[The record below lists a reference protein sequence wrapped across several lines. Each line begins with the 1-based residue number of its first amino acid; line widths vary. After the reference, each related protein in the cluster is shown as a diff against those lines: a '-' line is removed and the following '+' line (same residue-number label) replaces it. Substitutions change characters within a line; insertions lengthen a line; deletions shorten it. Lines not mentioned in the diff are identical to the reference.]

1 MITSPVQQG
10 IDVDVESRIHRI
22 FRDGLELHVDVDT
35 DVIADGILDSLAF
48 VRLLVSLEEEFG
60 LEVNL
65 AELDL
70 EDFSSVS
77 SIARLVGANG
87 QPAT

>member
-1 MITSPVQQG
+1 MITALAQREA
-10 IDVDVESRIHRI
+10 DVEARVHRI
-22 FRDGLELHVDVDT
+22 FRDGLELQVDVGT
-35 DVIADGILDSLAF
+35 DVMASGMLDSLAF

-65 AELDL
+65 AEMDL

-77 SIARLVGANG
+77 SVARLVGASSG
-87 QPAT
+87 SAK

>member
-1 MITSPVQQG
+1 MVTGPMQQG
-10 IDVDVESRIHRI
+10 ADVESRIHRI
-22 FRDGLELHVDVDT
+22 FRDGLELQVDVDT
-35 DVIADGILDSLAF
+35 DVIVGGILDSLSF

-77 SIARLVGANG
+77 SIARLVGENG
-87 QPAT
+87 HDAT

>member
-1 MITSPVQQG
+1 MITALPQQDG
-10 IDVDVESRIHRI
+10 DVESRVHRI
-22 FRDGLELHVDVDT
+22 FRDGLELQVEIET
-35 DVIADGILDSLAF
+35 DVIASGMLDSLAF

-65 AELDL
+65 AEMDL

-77 SIARLVGANG
+77 SVARLVGASSG
-87 QPAT
+87 SAK

>member
-1 MITSPVQQG
+1 MITALAQREA
-10 IDVDVESRIHRI
+10 DVEARVHRI
-22 FRDGLELHVDVDT
+22 FRDGLELQVDVGT
-35 DVIADGILDSLAF
+35 DVMASGMLDSLAF

-65 AELDL
+65 AEMDL

-77 SIARLVGANG
+77 SVARLVA
-87 QPAT
+87 ASSSSTE

>member
-1 MITSPVQQG
+1 MTTGLAQQEA
-10 IDVDVESRIHRI
+10 DVESRVHRI
-22 FRDGLELHVDVDT
+22 FRDGLELQVDVGT
-35 DVIADGILDSLAF
+35 DVIASGMLDSLAF

-65 AELDL
+65 AEMDI

-77 SIARLVGANG
+77 SVSRLVA
-87 QPAT
+87 ASERSAK

>member
-1 MITSPVQQG
+1 MITALAQREA
-10 IDVDVESRIHRI
+10 DVEARVHRI
-22 FRDGLELHVDVDT
+22 FRDGLELHVDVGT
-35 DVIADGILDSLAF
+35 DVMASGMLDSLAF

-65 AELDL
+65 AEMDL

-77 SIARLVGANG
+77 SVARLVAASSGS
-87 QPAT
+87 TE